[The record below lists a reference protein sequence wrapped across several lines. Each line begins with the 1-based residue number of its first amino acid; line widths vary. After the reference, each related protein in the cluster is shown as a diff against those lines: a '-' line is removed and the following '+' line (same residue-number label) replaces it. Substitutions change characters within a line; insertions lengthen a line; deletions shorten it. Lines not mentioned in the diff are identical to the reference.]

1 VRFRA
6 SLSWFY
12 PDDQIE
18 DHRAS
23 EDALKDLDTQDLANL
38 CRRGSRI
45 RQAMLAANLP
55 DALHRGPIYA
65 AIVSSI
71 WISE

>member
-1 VRFRA
+1 MREVCAPVRFLA

-23 EDALKDLDTQDLANL
+23 QDALKDLDTQDLANL
-38 CRRGSRI
+38 CHRGSRI
-45 RQAMLAANLP
+45 RQAMLAANLLQ
-55 DALHRGPIYA
+55 ALERA
-65 AIVSSI
+65 RVV
-71 WISE
+71 